1 MSNTKTD
8 RRVKY
13 TRMVLRQSLL
23 ELMKSNAIDKITVKD
38 ICELA
43 DINRGTFYSHY
54 SEPRALLEQIENDL
68 FNDLKDTLERHL
80 TDAEGL
86 TDSYEMVFEII
97 KCIEQNSDICKI
109 ILGEHGDPDYL
120 KRIINLPYE
129 KCRESWMLYMKVKD
143 EKLAEY
149 FYSFISSGSIG
160 IIQMW
165 IQSGLK
171 EAPEMLASMIDKL
184 TCEALKVFFD
194 NNHEIAN
201 KTTVKNSKKVL

>member
-8 RRVKY
+8 RRVRY
-13 TRMVLRQSLL
+13 TKMVLRQSLL
-23 ELMKSNAIDKITVKD
+23 ELMKSNTIDKITVKD

-68 FNDLKDTLERHL
+68 FNDLKDTLERYL
-80 TDAEGL
+80 TDADSSSG
-86 TDSYEMVFEII
+86 SYEMVYEII
-97 KCIEQNSDICKI
+97 KCIELNSDICKI

-129 KCRESWMLYMKVKD
+129 KCRESWMLNMRVKD

-165 IQSGLK
+165 ILSGMK
-171 EAPEMLASMIDKL
+171 EPPEMLASMIDRL
-184 TCEALKVFFD
+184 TREALKAFFD
-194 NNHEIAN
+194 TNKEIAHIN
-201 KTTVKNSKKVL
+201 DCKNR